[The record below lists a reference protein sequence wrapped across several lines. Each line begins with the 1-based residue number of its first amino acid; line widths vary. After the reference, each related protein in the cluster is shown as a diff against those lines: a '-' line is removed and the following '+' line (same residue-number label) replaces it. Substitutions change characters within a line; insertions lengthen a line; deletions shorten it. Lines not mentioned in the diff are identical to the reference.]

1 MWKSIAKVTFVN
13 FLLLL
18 VVAFSVTV
26 VGILFQLNSPVFTF
40 LASFAGG
47 ILVFERYTHPAL
59 MRVAK
64 EEMDKEIKRL
74 EQQIALETEKAEE
87 DAKRNGTL

>member
-1 MWKSIAKVTFVN
+1 MWKSIIKVTFIN

-18 VVAFSVTV
+18 VVAVSVSL
-26 VGILFQLNSPVFTF
+26 VGILFQLNSPVFAF
-40 LASFAGG
+40 LASLAGG

-59 MRVAK
+59 MRIAK

-74 EQQIALETEKAEE
+74 EQELAKELQDAEE
-87 DAKRNGTL
+87 EAKRDGTL